1 MSAGAPV
8 ASRPSVWLELFEEH
22 VSRRPDAPAL
32 ESGELTLSYAELDR
46 WAGEI
51 AAELSELAG
60 ASAPLVGVY
69 VTRGPLAIAAI
80 IGVLK
85 AGRAY
90 IALDPS
96 YPRERIE
103 HMVTDAA
110 LAVVLG
116 EEGSEVPVPTR
127 TAVLRL
133 AEGGRRR
140 PGSTRSQGGAAAATD
155 PAYVVYTSGSTGRP
169 KGSLIIH
176 AGLAN
181 MALAQRRVFGLG
193 EGDRVLQFS
202 SLSFDASTFELILAL
217 GAGACLCLADTAALQ
232 PGEPLQE
239 TLEQRAI
246 TTLVIPPSALAK
258 VPLRPLPEL
267 RTLAVAGEPCPARL
281 VEAWGPGRRM
291 FNLYGPS
298 EATIWTTQA
307 LCSPGDPP
315 PPIGRAIDGVSVQ
328 VLDEGLD
335 PVGEGE
341 VGELHIGG
349 AGVSRGYLKRARLTA
364 ERFIPDRLGEEG
376 RCLYRSGDLVR
387 RGPGGDLQFVGRR
400 DRQVKVRGYRIDLGE
415 VEAALLRDDSLRQVA
430 VVQDPEDRRLVGYL
444 VPAGERSVDIPQLR
458 ELARRELPGYMVP
471 GRFIPVPEIPLDPNR
486 KADLRALPRLASRD
500 LASATE
506 YTAPVTAVETVV
518 ATLMAQALRF
528 DLVGRGDDMFR
539 LGGDSL
545 QAPGVVSALEV
556 IFGCR
561 VPFESFVARP
571 TPRAVAALIESAAD
585 DGEGAASAWLERR
598 PAAGEEQAPRE
609 KKQTNEVKEDAMN
622 GGGGSEEPVFT
633 VVRSCHG
640 HYSIWPQ
647 GREVPPG
654 WTEAGREG
662 SRKECLDF
670 IESTWEDPVL
680 GFLPRARG

>member
-1 MSAGAPV
+1 MNAGAPP
-8 ASRPSVWLELFEEH
+8 ASRPAAWLELFAEH
-22 VSRRPDAPAL
+22 VSKRPDAPAL
-32 ESGELTLSYAELDR
+32 ASDELTLSYAELDR

-51 AAELSELAG
+51 AAELTEFAG
-60 ASAPLVGVY
+60 ESAPLVGVY
-69 VTRGPLAIAAI
+69 VDRGPLAIAAI
-80 IGVLK
+80 MGVLK

-90 IALDPS
+90 IALDPA

-103 HMVTDAA
+103 HMIDDAA

-116 EEGSEVPVPTR
+116 DERSEVPAPAG
-127 TAVLRL
+127 TAVVRP
-133 AEGGRRR
+133 AADGRSR
-140 PGSTRSQGGAAAATD
+140 PGRASFGGSSAEATD

-169 KGSLIIH
+169 KGSLITH
-176 AGLAN
+176 GGLAN

-202 SLSFDASTFELILAL
+202 SLSFDASTFEMVLAL
-217 GAGACLCLADTAALQ
+217 GAGACLCLADTADLQ
-232 PGEPLQE
+232 PGEPLRE
-239 TLEQRAI
+239 TLERRAV

-258 VPLRPLPEL
+258 VRPRPLRAL
-267 RTLAVAGEPCPARL
+267 RTIAVAGEPCPARL
-281 VEAWGPGRRM
+281 VGAWGVGRRM

-315 PPIGRAIDGVSVQ
+315 PPIGTAIDGVAVH

-349 AGVSRGYLKRARLTA
+349 AGVSRGYLRRTRLTA
-364 ERFIPDRLGEEG
+364 ERFVPDGFGEEG
-376 RCLYRSGDLVR
+376 GRLYRSGDLVR
-387 RGPGGDLQFVGRR
+387 RGPGGDLHFVGRR

-430 VVQDPEDRRLVGYL
+430 VVQDPDDRRLVGYL
-444 VPAGERSVDIPQLR
+444 VPAGDGSIDIPRLR
-458 ELARRELPGYMVP
+458 ELARGELPAYMVP

-486 KADLRALPRLASRD
+486 KADLRALPTLASRD
-500 LASATE
+500 LASEAE
-506 YTAPVTAVETVV
+506 YVAPATAVETVV
-518 ATLMAQALRF
+518 AALMARALRF
-528 DLVGRGDDMFR
+528 DLVGRDDGMFK

-545 QAPGVVSALEV
+545 QAPGVVSELEE

-571 TPRAVAALIESAAD
+571 TPRAVAALVMSAAG
-585 DGEGAASAWLERR
+585 DGEATASAWLERR
-598 PAAGEEQAPRE
+598 RPAAEEQARE
-609 KKQTNEVKEDAMN
+609 TDNRMDTVKEDSMN
-622 GGGGSEEPVFT
+622 GDGSAEPVFA
-633 VVRSCHG
+633 VVRSRHG
-640 HYSIWPQ
+640 QYSIWPQ

-654 WTEAGREG
+654 WEEAGRVG
-662 SRKECLDF
+662 SREECLDF
-670 IESTWEDPVL
+670 IESAWEDPVL
-680 GFLPRARG
+680 GFLPGADG